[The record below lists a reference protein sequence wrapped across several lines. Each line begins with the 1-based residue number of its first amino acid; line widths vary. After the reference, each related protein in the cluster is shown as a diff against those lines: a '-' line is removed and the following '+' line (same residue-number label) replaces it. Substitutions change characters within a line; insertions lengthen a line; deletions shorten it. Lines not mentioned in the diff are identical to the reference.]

1 MFHAMELPRR
11 VGYLPKD
18 FNTFP
23 TEEERKK
30 AMEEEFKK
38 IDKNED
44 GELGIYFVFGQST
57 NKDIFL
63 GSICLGE
70 WIGYAMGDGFKMA
83 FEDKAEMPKN
93 FFTGKDLKNPF
104 VSHSEK

>member
-44 GELGIYFVFGQST
+44 GQFSIYFVFSQSIKKKT
-57 NKDIFL
+57 F
-63 GSICLGE
+63 
-70 WIGYAMGDGFKMA
+70 
-83 FEDKAEMPKN
+83 
-93 FFTGKDLKNPF
+93 
-104 VSHSEK
+104 